1 VLYPQNSDRI
11 VTIDYVLYSSGVFT
25 CIGALGTSRPVC
37 PLVKTALSGQ
47 VEDVVGYDTLGHCFF
62 LEDGNERD
70 NVFVHNVGLVTR
82 PGSLLPSDRD
92 ATMCTELSVAARRFR
107 HVPDTDTECMYA
119 RFFYYSAITATNVF
133 YQKKLQQ
140 KSTGIDMEQNYVAVI
155 LCTGL
160 PQD

>member
-25 CIGALGTSRPVC
+25 CIGAVGTSCPVC

-119 RFFYYSAITATNVF
+119 RFFITLLSQRQTF
-133 YQKKLQQ
+133 FIRKKLQQ